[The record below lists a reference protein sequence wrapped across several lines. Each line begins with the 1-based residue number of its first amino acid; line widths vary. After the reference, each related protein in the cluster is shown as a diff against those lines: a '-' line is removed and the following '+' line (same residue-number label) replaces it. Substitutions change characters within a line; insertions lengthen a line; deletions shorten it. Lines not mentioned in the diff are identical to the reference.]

1 MPNSPPISKE
11 NEMKVA
17 LRPALPLLIGI
28 ALAAVL
34 ALLAMHSLTFGTV
47 AAPVGSHHSVAY
59 AAHDHEAHDHA
70 STGTHDHAGA
80 AADALAATA
89 THALASAG
97 THALPSAATHA
108 LASTGTHDHGASS
121 ACTSTAEHECC
132 SSLAKGSSAPTIT
145 LHAFPGTAFSAVAA
159 SLPVASLRATE
170 AAERP
175 PARALLSVIRV

>member
-59 AAHDHEAHDHA
+59 AAHDHAAHDLA

-80 AADALAATA
+80 AADALAAAA

-97 THALPSAATHA
+97 THALPSAESSGLLSAATHA

-121 ACTSTAEHECC
+121 ACTSTA
-132 SSLAKGSSAPTIT
+132 
-145 LHAFPGTAFSAVAA
+145 
-159 SLPVASLRATE
+159 
-170 AAERP
+170 
-175 PARALLSVIRV
+175 